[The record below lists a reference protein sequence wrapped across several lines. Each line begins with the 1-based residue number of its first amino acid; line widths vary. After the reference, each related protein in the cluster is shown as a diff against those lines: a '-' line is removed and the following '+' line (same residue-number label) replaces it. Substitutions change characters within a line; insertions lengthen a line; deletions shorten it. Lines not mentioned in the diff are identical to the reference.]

1 VLRGCAAAQ
10 EAVSTTTVSMLLSK
24 EMSQDFI
31 SSLLGGI
38 ISIITDPISEILI
51 KGVIGTIFQLIAPQ
65 LV

>member
-1 VLRGCAAAQ
+1 M
-10 EAVSTTTVSMLLSK
+10 STTTVSMLLSK